1 MKDYFEDIFA
11 IKAVAIFFGF
21 VGGLL
26 SLTVGGAKTPFIAV
40 ASVIS
45 GLVCA
50 TAFTPVVHEVWAY
63 PDSIQNSVA
72 FCLGLGGYNL
82 VKFISENLNAQTF
95 SRIFSRW
102 LNKGVTPVDETTSKK

>member
-11 IKAVAIFFGF
+11 IKAVAVFFGF

-26 SLTVGGAKTPFIAV
+26 SLTVGGARTPLIAV
-40 ASVIS
+40 ASVLS

-50 TAFTPVVHEVWAY
+50 TAFTPVVHEIWAY
-63 PDSIQNSVA
+63 SDNVQSAVA
-72 FCLGLGGYNL
+72 FCLGLGGHNL

-102 LNKGVTPVDETTSKK
+102 LNKGIAPVDETTSKK